1 MKKYILILFAFIG
14 SFANAQDY
22 DFQELCITCAESN
35 GFYCGDDPANW
46 TQYAPNGCVINGW
59 LNDGWEDC
67 VDASD
72 ENGAVPT
79 TVDDCAPPAEECDT
93 VYVEIPVIEYEYITD
108 TVEVEVP
115 FYIYETEYIFD
126 TIVETEYITQI
137 VIDTIIEEVEV
148 FVPEYIYV
156 TDTIYA
162 DVLDTMFIDV
172 IEYVEVITYDT
183 IVEIET
189 EYVEI
194 FVVDTV
200 VEYVE
205 IINTEY
211 IDCDS
216 GLPCNSGIEEVIDK
230 SKGTGLIYNIH
241 GQTMR
246 KPEGIYI
253 EDGKI
258 KYLID

>member
-1 MKKYILILFAFIG
+1 MKKLFIILFAFIG
-14 SFANAQDY
+14 SFINAQDY
-22 DFQELCITCAESN
+22 DFQELCLTCAEQN
-35 GFYCGDDPANW
+35 GYYCGDDPANW

-79 TVDDCAPPAEECDT
+79 VPADCAPPPSDCDT

-126 TIVETEYITQI
+126 TIIETEYITQI
-137 VIDTIIEEVEV
+137 VIDTFEVEV
-148 FVPEYIYV
+148 MVPEYIYV
-156 TDTIYA
+156 TDTLWMEGA
-162 DVLDTMFIDV
+162 LDTLYVDV
-172 IEYVEVITYDT
+172 IEEVEVIVFDT
-183 IVEIET
+183 IVET

-194 FVVDTV
+194 FVIDSII
-200 VEYVE
+200 EYVE

-211 IDCDS
+211 VDCDT
-216 GLPCNSGIEEVIDK
+216 GLPCNSSIQEVIDK
-230 SKGTGLIYNIH
+230 SENNDLMYNLL
-241 GQTMR
+241 GQPIL
-246 KPEGIYI
+246 KPKGIYI
-253 EDGKI
+253 TNGEI
-258 KYLID
+258 KYYYSN